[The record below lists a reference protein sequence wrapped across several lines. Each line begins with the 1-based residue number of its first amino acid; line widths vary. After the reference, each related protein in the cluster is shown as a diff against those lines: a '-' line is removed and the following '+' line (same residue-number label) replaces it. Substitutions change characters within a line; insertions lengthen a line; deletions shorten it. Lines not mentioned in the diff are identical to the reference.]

1 MAEGFPMPAH
11 RSRTD
16 KWRESLHQIYERNG
30 GIEISPTRAAGGDAD
45 SGAVDL
51 VWRVR
56 ILGLNHSEIFV
67 EQPSALSERIP
78 IADGAILTVG
88 LTVGQNRWMFSTKVV
103 GQMKVPTRFGPPIA
117 GLVLAM
123 PEHVE
128 RCARRNF
135 MRVSTA
141 SVNLP
146 EVECHLLLDT
156 STAIRAERENREAIE
171 EAEARLLTTPHGQTA
186 TTAGVGV
193 AAKIGPTPLPLV
205 GPMFRTR
212 LLNVGGGGA
221 GLLCSK
227 GETSSVDSSRAYW
240 LRVNLTPEVP
250 VPLGMCARIVH
261 THLDSEQN
269 TYCGVAFDFSHAPE
283 HRTFIAQQIAAFTR
297 RVQERAAKAA

>member
-1 MAEGFPMPAH
+1 MPAH

-30 GIEISPTRAAGGDAD
+30 GIEISPTRAPGGGDT
-45 SGAVDL
+45 GAVDL

-56 ILGLNHSEIFV
+56 VLGLNDTEIFV
-67 EQPSALSERIP
+67 EQPSALNERIP
-78 IADGAILTVG
+78 IADGSPLTVG
-88 LTVGQNRWMFSTKVV
+88 ITVGQNRWMFSTKVV

-146 EVECHLLLDT
+146 EVECHLLLET
-156 STAIRAERENREAIE
+156 STAVRAERENREAIQ
-171 EAEARLLTTPHGQTA
+171 EAEARMLTAPVGQVSTSGVTA
-186 TTAGVGV
+186 R
-193 AAKIGPTPLPLV
+193 IGPTPLPLV
-205 GPMFRTR
+205 GPMFHTR

-221 GLLCSK
+221 GLLCPK
-227 GETSSVDSSRAYW
+227 GEVSSVDSSRTYW

-250 VPLGMCARIVH
+250 VPLSMCARIVH

-297 RVQERAAKAA
+297 RVQERAARAA